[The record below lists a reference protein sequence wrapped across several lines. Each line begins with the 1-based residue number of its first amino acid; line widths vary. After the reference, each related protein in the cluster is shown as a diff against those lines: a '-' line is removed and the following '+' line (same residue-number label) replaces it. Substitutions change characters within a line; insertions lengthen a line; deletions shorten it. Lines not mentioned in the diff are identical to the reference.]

1 MKKYYFSAKSI
12 EDLSALLK
20 NVFEDFKGKTVA
32 ISLWI
37 SEKDNDEVEYKI
49 KRYMDE
55 NFCEITSIKEIAEK
69 FSYHPDT
76 ITRKF
81 KKKFGITP
89 YKYLLQLKMEYAMH
103 LLNEGYLIKQIADVV
118 GFSSSNYFAQKL
130 RKYVNR
136 NKSRK

>member
-20 NVFEDFKGKTVA
+20 NVFEDFQGKTVA

-55 NFCEITSIKEIAEK
+55 NFCEITSVKEIAEK

-103 LLNEGYLIKQIADVV
+103 LLNEGYLLKQVAYEV
-118 GFSSSNYFAQKL
+118 GYRSINHFSTIFKRYRELKNGK
-130 RKYVNR
+130 
-136 NKSRK
+136 